1 MTKQGAKGHGGTLGN
16 CQHITGHKSIVNED
30 VLPGQF
36 ELVEMGDIEE
46 IEPLSSK
53 SISSNG
59 DKKNRGC

>member
-1 MTKQGAKGHGGTLGN
+1 MMKQGAKCHGGTLGSS
-16 CQHITGHKSIVNED
+16 QHIIGHKSIVNED

-59 DKKNRGC
+59 DKKNRDC